1 MNDQGTIGLSEHLRD
16 HGGEMGRL
24 VWTKAWDNTPLGPV
38 NNWPPSLVT
47 SLDVCLTSLYPMA
60 IWWGHE
66 LTKIYNEPFRDLLQ
80 IKHPES
86 LGTKGEQ
93 LCPEIWNVLRPSLE
107 AVLKDGNAT
116 ESQCKLI
123 FRTEG
128 VDQERYF
135 TFFNSPI
142 YKETGKVGGVFT
154 AVSETTLSVL
164 NLKAS
169 QVIEASE
176 ARLRM
181 AIESTGLGTWDYN
194 PLSGAL
200 SWSEKCRE
208 IFGIPD
214 KEQIDYKTFSDHIHP
229 EDKAFV
235 ESEIRKAMDPHEGG
249 NYKISYRIIPFGG
262 RNPRWIK
269 VQGKVYFNSQKQAER
284 FIGTVLDITEEKE
297 REIKRSEYELKMQL
311 TMQASAM
318 GFFEWDITKPEFTYT
333 DRLAQIFGFEDRKDL
348 TLDDLRN
355 RIHAD
360 DFPQRLEALEEAF
373 SKGALFCE
381 ARVMWPDDSIH
392 WVRVTGRTIFDST
405 GKPQRIYGTA
415 LDITDSKARADELEK
430 KVRERTKLLEQINEE
445 LKLSEE
451 RYFKM
456 TEEVQDY
463 AIILLDKEGTIMNW
477 NKGAEKIK
485 GYTEGEIVGK
495 SFSIFYLEDDRK
507 SHLPEKLIREAR
519 EFGRA
524 MHEGWRKRKNGSKF
538 WGSIVITALHD
549 SKNNVIGFTKVT
561 RDLTERKLTEDTM
574 RQHAAEL
581 EIKNKQLEQ
590 FAYIAS
596 HDLQE
601 PLRKIQTFVQV
612 LEKKID
618 EPGTREKYFNKINA
632 SAKRMGDLI
641 QSVLNYSRLSQID
654 ELWATTDLNT
664 VLENVKADYELLIA
678 EKNAIVHSEPL
689 PTIKGIPLQLSQLF
703 TNLIGNA
710 LKFSHGKPVIT
721 ISSAIVKAGEASKV
735 NSALDNSKNYLELIF
750 KDNGIGFEQQYAE
763 KIFTIFQRL
772 NSREDFMGTGI
783 GLALCKKIVENH
795 EGHIHARSE
804 LGKGAEFFVYLP
816 LE

>member
-1 MNDQGTIGLSEHLRD
+1 MSDKVTIGPAEYLSG
-16 HGGEMGRL
+16 HGGEIGRL
-24 VWTKAWDNTPLGPV
+24 VSSNDWDSTPLG
-38 NNWPPSLVT
+38 NIRNWPPSLVA
-47 SLDVCLTSLYPMA
+47 SVNVCLTSLFPIA
-60 IWWGHE
+60 IWWGHD
-66 LTKIYNEPFRDLLQ
+66 LTKIYNDSFRDLLQ

-86 LGTKGEQ
+86 FGTKGEH
-93 LCPEIWNVLRPSLE
+93 LCPEIWNVLGRSLE

-123 FRTEG
+123 FRREG
-128 VDQERYF
+128 IDQERYF
-135 TFFNSPI
+135 TFYNSPI
-142 YKETGKVGGVFT
+142 YDESGKVGGVFT
-154 AVSETTLSVL
+154 AVSETTQSVL
-164 NLKAS
+164 NLKAR
-169 QVIEASE
+169 QAIEASE
-176 ARLRM
+176 AQLRM
-181 AIESTGLGTWDYN
+181 AIESTGLGTWDYD

-200 SWSEKCRE
+200 RWSEKCRE
-208 IFGIPD
+208 IFEFPD
-214 KEQIDYKTFSDHIHP
+214 EKEIDYKTFSDHIHP
-229 EDKAFV
+229 EDKAMV
-235 ESEIRKAMDPHEGG
+235 ESEIRKAMDPDEGG

-262 RNPRWIK
+262 KDTRWIK

-297 REIKRSEYELKMQL
+297 REIKQAEYELKMQL

-318 GFFEWDITKPEFTYT
+318 GFFEWDIAKPEFTYT
-333 DRLAQIFGFEDRKDL
+333 DRVAEIFGFEDHRGL
-348 TLDDLRN
+348 TIEDFRT
-355 RIHAD
+355 RIHPD
-360 DFPQRLEALEEAF
+360 DVPQRLEALEEAF
-373 SKGALFCE
+373 SKGPLFYE
-381 ARVMWPDDSIH
+381 ARVIWPDGSIH
-392 WVRVTGRTIFDST
+392 WVRVTGRTIFDSNS
-405 GKPQRIYGTA
+405 KPQRTYGTT
-415 LDITDSKARADELEK
+415 LDITDSKTQADALEK
-430 KVRERTKLLEQINEE
+430 KVRERTRLLEQKNEE

-463 AIILLDKEGTIMNW
+463 AIILLDKEGTIVNW

-485 GYTEGEIVGK
+485 GYTEDEIVGK
-495 SFSIFYLEDDRK
+495 SFSIFYLEEDRK
-507 SHLPEKLIREAR
+507 SHLPEKLISEAR
-519 EFGRA
+519 EYGRA

-618 EPGTREKYFNKINA
+618 EPGIREKYFDKINS

-654 ELWATTDLNT
+654 ELWATTDLNK

-678 EKNAIVHSEPL
+678 EKNAVVHSEPL

-710 LKFSHGKPVIT
+710 LKFSHGKPIIK
-721 ISSAIVKAGEASKV
+721 ISSAMVKAGEARKV